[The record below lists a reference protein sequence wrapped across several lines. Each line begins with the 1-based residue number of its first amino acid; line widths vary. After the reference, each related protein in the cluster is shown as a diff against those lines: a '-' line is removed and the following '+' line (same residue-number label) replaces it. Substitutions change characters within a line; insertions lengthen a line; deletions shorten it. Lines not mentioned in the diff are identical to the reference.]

1 MDHVNDQE
9 DSLREVNS
17 VKNNFYFKRLSLI
30 IENIKKNPLTWNV
43 IYM

>member
-30 IENIKKNPLTWNV
+30 IENIKKNPHLT
-43 IYM
+43 